1 MPFDSIRERTGGAPP
16 IVEPFLDALNRMEER
31 EVLLPEQVVQ
41 RVLGVLEEH
50 LGRSSE
56 LEETAFAHGPIGLVS
71 EHTHYFGGFA
81 LLMPLHYGTAVAVR
95 RADVSS
101 IVFGGTDVRW
111 TFEQSAPEEM
121 PVWVRT
127 AKEVVRQEVPQGEQV
142 EVAVASTVPPFCRQA
157 YLAALA
163 VATARALQGL
173 FGEDVQGSTLH
184 KRLSGIL
191 EECTGRPF
199 SQAYSMAARYGQP
212 GTFALVDTAAF
223 EQLLLEGPG
232 TEVLGWGMVDTSAA
246 SSVAADV
253 YHQRRQ
259 QAGEVLSLLQESGFS
274 GLSSFRGLE
283 HRHLRQATEV
293 LPPPLRPVL
302 RYLVTE
308 NRRVQKMVGALR
320 RGDGQLLGALLLMG
334 HASLRDDWQMSHE
347 KADVVVEEV
356 ERMSIEGLYGARLVE
371 PGGAVL
377 LTGQPFRVP
386 AGLDHIKTACQHRLE
401 TAPKVLFL

>member
-31 EVLLPEQVVQ
+31 EVLPPEQVIQ
-41 RVLGVLEEH
+41 RVREVLAEH
-50 LGRSSE
+50 LGTSPE
-56 LEETAFAHGPIGLVS
+56 PAETAFAHGPVGLAS

-95 RADVSS
+95 RADASGV
-101 IVFGGTDVRW
+101 VFGGTDAYW
-111 TFEQSAPEEM
+111 AFDQDAPEEL

-127 AKEVVRQEVPQGEQV
+127 AQEVVRQEAPKGEQV

-163 VATARALQGL
+163 VATAQALHRL
-173 FGEDVQGSTLH
+173 FGGAQESALP
-184 KRLSGIL
+184 KRLAGVL
-191 EECTGRPF
+191 AACTGRPF
-199 SQAYSMAARYGQP
+199 SQAYPMAAKYGQP
-212 GTFALVDTAAF
+212 GTFSLVDTAAF
-223 EQLLLEGPG
+223 EQLPLEGPG
-232 TEVLGWGMVDTSAA
+232 TEVLGWGVVDTSVA
-246 SSVAADV
+246 SSVAVDA
-253 YHQRRQ
+253 YRQRKQ
-259 QAGEVLSLLQESGFS
+259 QADEVLSLLQENGFDA
-274 GLSSFRGLE
+274 LSSFRELE
-283 HRHLRQATEV
+283 HRHLRRATEA

-302 RYLVTE
+302 RHLVTE

-320 RGDGQLLGALLLMG
+320 RSDGQLLGALLLMG
-334 HASLRDDWQMSHE
+334 HASLRDDWQLSHE

-386 AGLDHIKTACQHRLE
+386 AGLDRVKAACRRRLE
-401 TAPKVLFL
+401 TAPDTLLL